1 MAIPRGTRQLLG
13 LREVARRVGRSH
25 ETVRYWWKRG
35 RLVGRLTG
43 GSVRKRVTVPIEVVE
58 FYLRHHRLPTRMEL
72 YETGV
77 LTRPYLLE
85 LRGPDGGLSELVE
98 PVSKEGAS

>member
-25 ETVRYWWKRG
+25 ETVRHWWKRG

-43 GSVRKRVTVPIEVVE
+43 GSIRKRVTVPIEVVE
-58 FYLRHHRLPTRMEL
+58 FYLRHLRLPTRMDL
-72 YETGV
+72 YETGA
-77 LTRPYLLE
+77 LTRPYLLD
-85 LRGPDGGLSELVE
+85 LRGPDGGLSELE
-98 PVSKEGAS
+98 LAADKEGTS